1 MKIQYILSLD
11 RPQTNF
17 IQVQLNIE
25 GNSDEFLTLTMP
37 AWTPGAYEISDFAR
51 FVVNLK
57 AFSDDRELEV
67 SKKDKTTWRIK
78 TEGSQSIRVSY
89 EVFAHQLDVH
99 SSYVDQFHAFING
112 TSVFFYVD
120 GYKEQSIEL
129 QIKPPEGWKVSTG
142 MEKLSEF
149 RYRST
154 NYDILV
160 DCPIEIGTHRSLFF
174 SVEGKEHEIVLCGT
188 GNENEEKIKGDV
200 KRIVEAFLKMF
211 GHLPYKRYVFIYHL
225 IDSSE
230 LPTGGLEHLNSTAIA
245 VDRFC
250 FTPFEK
256 YRAFLSV
263 TSHEFFHLWNVKRI
277 RPVELGPFNYREEN
291 YTNML
296 WMAEGFTNFYGYH
309 ILMRAGLIDEKEYF
323 RHLTE
328 NMRYYETI
336 PGGRKTSAYDSS
348 FDTWTKLY
356 KPSPNNYN
364 HYVSY
369 YLKGEL
375 LGFLLDLK
383 IIEITKGQKSLDDL
397 YLNLMEKYNRDGKGY
412 NEKDLIAALRDVTG
426 SDFSDYI
433 TNNFR
438 KAGNLD
444 FGSELRKIG
453 MVLSKGFKKI
463 YNEEPRE
470 RPYLGLILK
479 NSSSRFI
486 VDGVLENSPAYQAGI
501 NPSDELV
508 AVNGVRYSDR
518 FTKEI
523 LEGNRRIKQ
532 DNMSDFTGRE
542 KVKVHLFRGGVLHE
556 IEVPLAQSPYEYY
569 EAIPDQT
576 PLPDAEKFKQKF
588 LAK

>member
-1 MKIQYILSLD
+1 MKIQYILSLE

-17 IQVQLNIE
+17 LQVQLNIE
-25 GNSDEFLTLTMP
+25 GNTDEFLNITMP

-57 AFSDDRELEV
+57 AHGDNRELDV
-67 SKKDKTTWRIK
+67 QKKDKSTWRIS
-78 TEGSQSIRVSY
+78 TGGSQNVKVTY

-99 SSYVDQFHAFING
+99 SSYVDQFHAFLNG

-142 MEKLSEF
+142 MEKLGENRF
-149 RYRST
+149 RSI

-160 DCPIEIGTHRSLFF
+160 DSPIEIGQHRSLFF
-174 SVEGKEHEIVLCGT
+174 NVDGKEHEIVLCGR
-188 GNENEEKIKGDV
+188 GNENEEKIKSDV
-200 KRIVEAFLKMF
+200 KKIVEAFLKMF

-225 IDSSE
+225 IDSTE

-250 FTPFEK
+250 FSPFEK
-256 YRAFLSV
+256 YRSFLSV

-309 ILMRAGLIDEKEYF
+309 MLLRAGLIDEKEYF
-323 RHLTE
+323 RHLAE
-328 NMRYYETI
+328 YIRYCELI
-336 PGGRKTSAYDSS
+336 PGGAKTSLYDSS

-369 YLKGEL
+369 YLKGEIV
-375 LGFLLDLK
+375 GFLLDLR
-383 IIEITKGQKSLDDL
+383 IIEVTKGQKSLDDL

-412 NEKDLIAALRDVTG
+412 TEKDLLASLKDVTG
-426 SDFSDYI
+426 SDFTEFFKTYIKKGGSINFSDE
-433 TNNFR
+433 F
-438 KAGNLD
+438 
-444 FGSELRKIG
+444 RKIG
-453 MVLSKGFKKI
+453 MTISRGMKKI
-463 YNEEPRE
+463 DNVEPTE
-470 RPYLGLILK
+470 RPYLGIILR
-479 NSSSRFI
+479 NASSRYL
-486 VDGVLENSPAYQAGI
+486 VDGVLENTPAYEAGI
-501 NPSDELV
+501 NASDELV
-508 AVNGVRYSDR
+508 SVDGVRFGER
-518 FTKEI
+518 FTKEVM
-523 LEGNRRIKQ
+523 EGNHRIKM
-532 DNMSDFTGRE
+532 DNMSDFAGKSE
-542 KVKVHLFRGGVLHE
+542 VKVHFFRGGNLHE
-556 IEVPLAQSPYEYY
+556 VNVRMTGSPYEYY
-569 EAIPDQT
+569 EAITDPS

-588 LAK
+588 LSR